1 MLNNGLTG
9 VGSFVKGEHDR
20 EGFILTW
27 WTILANT
34 IVDNTSKKLDPFLNK
49 KNYLFCS
56 SFLVLGLIQLVRD
69 TLKRGEVK
77 SISPK
82 DHWVRERS
90 T

>member
-1 MLNNGLTG
+1 VLNNGLTG

-49 KNYLFCS
+49 KTIYFVLAFWFGG
-56 SFLVLGLIQLVRD
+56 SFN
-69 TLKRGEVK
+69 
-77 SISPK
+77 
-82 DHWVRERS
+82 
-90 T
+90 